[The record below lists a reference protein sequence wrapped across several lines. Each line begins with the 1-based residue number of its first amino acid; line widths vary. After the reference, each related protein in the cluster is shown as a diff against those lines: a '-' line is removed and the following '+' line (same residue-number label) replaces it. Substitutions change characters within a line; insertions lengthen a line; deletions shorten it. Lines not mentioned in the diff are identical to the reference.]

1 MNVLNRLTLR
11 YLRLN
16 RTRTLVTVIGV
27 ILSAAMFSAVTTF
40 AVSLQQGLI
49 RSSIALYGDWEGSL
63 DNIPYT
69 TAEKA
74 AQDEEIAS
82 SYLIRH
88 EGYALLEGCQ
98 NADKPYLA
106 VEALDSTALTSLP
119 IHLTEG
125 RLPESEDEIVI
136 SQHIS
141 ENGGVYFHVGDTLT
155 LQVGRRLTEDGYT
168 FWQNTPYDPD
178 ALEQLDSTQTRTY
191 TVVGVMERPSFE
203 PYSAPGYTVVTRL
216 PDGSASGDDT
226 VSLYLHLEHP
236 RRIFTSL
243 PQLAE
248 TYGCSDSSVS
258 YNKNVLRMQGI
269 GSDNFMNTYLS
280 LAAIL
285 IALIVIGS
293 VSLIYNAFAISVS
306 ERSRQFGM
314 LSGVGATSRQIRRT
328 VFFEAFVVGA
338 LGIPLGI
345 GAGIGGI
352 GITLYCLRDSLSH
365 TGLLNQGESLELAVS
380 FPSVLLAALLCLI
393 TILLSAWTPARRAG
407 RQSAIDAIR
416 QTDDVHIRPRQV
428 KTSPISRRLFGFE
441 GELALKNFRRNRRR
455 YRTTVLSLAVSIIL
469 FLSAS
474 SFTLY
479 LTKSTQVAIEETP
492 FDLLVGVADEET
504 ADRLL
509 PQLSALPGVNW
520 ATYSRAESFSCEVPA
535 SYVEEYLTEEQES
548 DDGTRYCYLPVD
560 EKGNVNLYDVTL
572 YAVDDGEMV
581 RYLTELGLDP
591 DQYTDPEHPRAVVLD
606 HQRYQQDGRYVDAH
620 VFRTKPDQLTLVSN
634 AYHEEDSPPA
644 FLVLYTPCYADT
656 APRGMNPS
664 TLGISGIQ
672 VVVSRSVF
680 QSLWTGTNSSGS
692 LSVYISSSTPEDTGT
707 AIEDLMARQRETNYS
722 VYNVAEQEQTQKSL
736 ILVINV
742 FSYGF
747 ITLIS
752 LITVAN
758 VFNTISTNIH
768 LRRREFATL
777 QSVGMTSGAFR
788 KMMNFECLFY
798 GFKALLYGLP
808 LSACTTVLI
817 YWAVSN
823 GVSMDFIVPWSSV
836 LFCVACVFLIVFVS
850 MLYSMTKIR
859 RENLVDV
866 LKSETN

>member
-168 FWQNTPYDPD
+168 FWQNTPYDPV
-178 ALEQLDSTQTRTY
+178 ALEQLDGTQTRTY

-393 TILLSAWTPARRAG
+393 TILLSAWIPARRAG

-441 GELALKNFRRNRRR
+441 GELALKNFRAEPP
-455 YRTTVLSLAVSIIL
+455 AVPHHRFVPGGQHHPVPL
-469 FLSAS
+469 
-474 SFTLY
+474 
-479 LTKSTQVAIEETP
+479 
-492 FDLLVGVADEET
+492 
-504 ADRLL
+504 RLL
-509 PQLSALPGVNW
+509 
-520 ATYSRAESFSCEVPA
+520 
-535 SYVEEYLTEEQES
+535 
-548 DDGTRYCYLPVD
+548 
-560 EKGNVNLYDVTL
+560 
-572 YAVDDGEMV
+572 
-581 RYLTELGLDP
+581 
-591 DQYTDPEHPRAVVLD
+591 
-606 HQRYQQDGRYVDAH
+606 
-620 VFRTKPDQLTLVSN
+620 
-634 AYHEEDSPPA
+634 
-644 FLVLYTPCYADT
+644 LYTVSDQKH
-656 APRGMNPS
+656 
-664 TLGISGIQ
+664 SGC
-672 VVVSRSVF
+672 
-680 QSLWTGTNSSGS
+680 
-692 LSVYISSSTPEDTGT
+692 
-707 AIEDLMARQRETNYS
+707 
-722 VYNVAEQEQTQKSL
+722 
-736 ILVINV
+736 
-742 FSYGF
+742 
-747 ITLIS
+747 
-752 LITVAN
+752 
-758 VFNTISTNIH
+758 H
-768 LRRREFATL
+768 
-777 QSVGMTSGAFR
+777 
-788 KMMNFECLFY
+788 
-798 GFKALLYGLP
+798 
-808 LSACTTVLI
+808 
-817 YWAVSN
+817 
-823 GVSMDFIVPWSSV
+823 
-836 LFCVACVFLIVFVS
+836 
-850 MLYSMTKIR
+850 
-859 RENLVDV
+859 
-866 LKSETN
+866 

>member
-560 EKGNVNLYDVTL
+560 EK
-572 YAVDDGEMV
+572 
-581 RYLTELGLDP
+581 
-591 DQYTDPEHPRAVVLD
+591 
-606 HQRYQQDGRYVDAH
+606 
-620 VFRTKPDQLTLVSN
+620 
-634 AYHEEDSPPA
+634 
-644 FLVLYTPCYADT
+644 
-656 APRGMNPS
+656 
-664 TLGISGIQ
+664 
-672 VVVSRSVF
+672 
-680 QSLWTGTNSSGS
+680 
-692 LSVYISSSTPEDTGT
+692 
-707 AIEDLMARQRETNYS
+707 
-722 VYNVAEQEQTQKSL
+722 
-736 ILVINV
+736 
-742 FSYGF
+742 
-747 ITLIS
+747 
-752 LITVAN
+752 
-758 VFNTISTNIH
+758 
-768 LRRREFATL
+768 
-777 QSVGMTSGAFR
+777 
-788 KMMNFECLFY
+788 
-798 GFKALLYGLP
+798 
-808 LSACTTVLI
+808 
-817 YWAVSN
+817 
-823 GVSMDFIVPWSSV
+823 
-836 LFCVACVFLIVFVS
+836 
-850 MLYSMTKIR
+850 
-859 RENLVDV
+859 
-866 LKSETN
+866 